1 MSDSIFPVLL
11 VAVCLGGLTGLRT
24 FTPIAVLAWTLRFR
38 YMHIPGSSL
47 HFLHTWAAVIIL
59 TLLAFGEIVMDKLPS
74 TPSRLKPPGI
84 IGRVIFGFIC
94 GMVSGQAWGANW
106 ETCAAVGV
114 VGAILGALL
123 GYEVRK
129 GWVHTFHWHDLP
141 VALIED
147 MVAVGG
153 SILVVSRAVFLSY

>member
-1 MSDSIFPVLL
+1 MTNSILPVLL

-24 FTPIAVLAWTLRFR
+24 FTPITVLAWALHLR

-59 TLLAFGEIVMDKLPS
+59 TILAFGEIVMDKLPS
-74 TPSRLKPPGI
+74 TPSRLKPPGM

-147 MVAVGG
+147 LVCIGG
-153 SILVVSRAVFLSY
+153 SILVVSRAVFLAY

>member
-1 MSDSIFPVLL
+1 MSNSILPVLL

-24 FTPIAVLAWTLRFR
+24 FTPIAVLAWGLHLR

-47 HFLHTWAAVIIL
+47 HFLHTWAAAAIL
-59 TLLAFGEIVMDKLPS
+59 TVLAFGEIVIDKMPS
-74 TPSRLKPPGI
+74 TPSRLKPSGT
-84 IGRVIFGFIC
+84 IGRIVFGFIC

-106 ETCAAVGV
+106 AISAIAGL

-147 MVAVGG
+147 LVCIGG
-153 SILVVSRAVFLSY
+153 SILVVSRAVFLAY